1 MTFDGVNLQFSHV
14 YQLLPSSAS
23 IIPISVKDELA
34 DFKKEWIKSNSIL
47 IDTLYSIMLE
57 QLMDYFPKVATAVA
71 NE

>member
-14 YQLLPSSAS
+14 YQLLPLE
-23 IIPISVKDELA
+23 PISKNVKDKLA

-71 NE
+71 DE